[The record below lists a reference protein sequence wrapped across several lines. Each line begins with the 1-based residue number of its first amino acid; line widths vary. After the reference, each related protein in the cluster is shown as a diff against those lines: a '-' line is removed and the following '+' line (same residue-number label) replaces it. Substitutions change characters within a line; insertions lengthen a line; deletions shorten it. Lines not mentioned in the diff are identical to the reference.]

1 MLNRFIY
8 SLNQIF
14 NFVQNPSVHFAHD
27 SSDYKGLRDIAAII
41 IFLGLTIH
49 TLTKPEDGLSFG
61 LMMGLAVLVTWPLSW
76 LVLNVS
82 AYIFEY
88 YLEWVAYKQILN
100 LQPNLLSTQRIVT
113 YSTVPFIISVIPVE
127 YANYLGGAI
136 SILLTSLGL
145 KALYDLKLS
154 LGLGLVLGYQL
165 LGYALVYLIIYALK
179 LLVWT
184 AANNGYNSL
193 L

>member
-61 LMMGLAVLVTWPLSW
+61 LMMGLAVLVTWPCSW

-113 YSTVPFIISVIPVE
+113 YSTVPFIISIIPVE

-179 LLVWT
+179 LLV
-184 AANNGYNSL
+184 
-193 L
+193 

>member
-154 LGLGLVLGYQL
+154 LGLGVVLGYQL

>member
-179 LLVWT
+179 LLV
-184 AANNGYNSL
+184 
-193 L
+193 